1 MLFPFGKY
9 LLKIGIRE
17 PIVANIGDTLVYL
30 IPTLSNNC
38 QMVLYKKFGG
48 IDISWHQISSDPTIF
63 LLNFWFWKL
72 LPMILKSLNATP
84 GWLLYCECL

>member
-9 LLKIGIRE
+9 LLKIGITE

-38 QMVLYKKFGG
+38 QMVLYKKFRG
-48 IDISWHQISSDPTIF
+48 IDIS
-63 LLNFWFWKL
+63 
-72 LPMILKSLNATP
+72 
-84 GWLLYCECL
+84 